1 VITSATTNP
10 VHISVQIGSVGAS
23 PQVGEI

>member
-1 VITSATTNP
+1 MITSGMATA
-10 VHISVQIGSVGAS
+10 VQILVQIGSVGAS